1 MSTLSTRYEHLS
13 ESALSERQKEI
24 VGSVTDSLKELSY
37 VAAVYL
43 FGSYV
48 KNTHTP
54 YSDIDIGVI
63 LHEPASQW
71 QYERAGQYSSELI
84 DVEIFNRMPIEIRN
98 AIVSEGILLYCRDE
112 EYLSGIIK
120 ETVREYSAGRPYVA
134 ERKKGGSVWHV
145 PDKKERLLSAIAKIK
160 QYYTEY
166 SAITAEGIPRREDF
180 LRYHSVS
187 MIMFAIIS
195 LSFNIGEEIILIKKL
210 PRQKSHRDIFRI
222 LYGAG
227 IISEKL
233 RDEMT
238 SLVFYRNHFAHQYS
252 AIEEADLYSIADKM
266 DSILEYVDIM
276 TKVGLK

>member
-1 MSTLSTRYEHLS
+1 MSLYEHLS
-13 ESALSERQKEI
+13 ESALSGRQKEI
-24 VGSVTDSLKELSY
+24 VSSVTDSLKELSY
-37 VAAVYL
+37 VEAVYL
-43 FGSYV
+43 FGSYA
-48 KNTHTP
+48 KNTSTP

-71 QYERAGQYSSELI
+71 QYEKAGQFSSELI
-84 DVEIFNRMPIEIRN
+84 DVEIFNRMPVEIRN

-112 EYLSGIIK
+112 EYLSEIIK
-120 ETVREYSAGRPYVA
+120 ETVREYSVGRPYVTEVR
-134 ERKKGGSVWHV
+134 ERRKGGFVRYV
-145 PDKKERLLSAIAKIK
+145 PDKQERLLSAIAKIK

-166 SAITAEGIPRREDF
+166 SAITAEGIPKREDF

-187 MIMFAIIS
+187 MIMFAIINM
-195 LSFNIGEEIILIKKL
+195 SFSIGEEVILLRKL
-210 PRQKSHRDIFRI
+210 PRQKSHRDIFKI
-222 LYGAG
+222 LCNAG

-252 AIEEADLYSIADKM
+252 AIEEADLYSIAEKM
-266 DSILEYVDIM
+266 DSVLEYVDIM

>member
-1 MSTLSTRYEHLS
+1 MSLYEHLS
-13 ESALSERQKEI
+13 ESALSGRQKEI

-37 VAAVYL
+37 VEAVYL
-43 FGSYV
+43 FGSYA
-48 KNTHTP
+48 KNTSTP

-71 QYERAGQYSSELI
+71 QYEKAGQFSSELI
-84 DVEIFNRMPIEIRN
+84 DVEIFNRMPVEIRN

-112 EYLSGIIK
+112 EYLSEIIK
-120 ETVREYSAGRPYVA
+120 ETVREYSVGRPYVTEVR
-134 ERKKGGSVWHV
+134 ERRKGGFVRYV
-145 PDKKERLLSAIAKIK
+145 PDKQERLLSAIAKIK

-166 SAITAEGIPRREDF
+166 SAITAEGIPKREDF

-187 MIMFAIIS
+187 MIMFAIINM
-195 LSFNIGEEIILIKKL
+195 SFSIGEEVILLRKL
-210 PRQKSHRDIFRI
+210 PRQKSHRDIFKI
-222 LYGAG
+222 LCNAG
-227 IISEKL
+227 IISEDL

-252 AIEEADLYSIADKM
+252 AIEEADLYSIAEKM
-266 DSILEYVDIM
+266 DSVLEYVDIM

>member
-1 MSTLSTRYEHLS
+1 MSLYEHLS
-13 ESALSERQKEI
+13 ESALSGRQKEI

-37 VAAVYL
+37 VEAVYL
-43 FGSYV
+43 FGSYA
-48 KNTHTP
+48 KNTSTP

-71 QYERAGQYSSELI
+71 QYEKAGQFSSELI
-84 DVEIFNRMPIEIRN
+84 DVEIFNRMPVEIRN

-112 EYLSGIIK
+112 EYLSEIIK
-120 ETVREYSAGRPYVA
+120 ETVREYSVGRPYVTEVR
-134 ERKKGGSVWHV
+134 ERRKGGFVRYV
-145 PDKKERLLSAIAKIK
+145 PDKQERLLSAIAKIK

-166 SAITAEGIPRREDF
+166 SAITAEGIPKREDF

-187 MIMFAIIS
+187 MIMFAIINM
-195 LSFNIGEEIILIKKL
+195 SFSIGEEVILLRKL
-210 PRQKSHRDIFRI
+210 PRQKSHRDIFKI
-222 LYGAG
+222 LCNAG

-252 AIEEADLYSIADKM
+252 AIEEADLYSIAEKM
-266 DSILEYVDIM
+266 DSVLEYVDIM

>member
-1 MSTLSTRYEHLS
+1 MSLYEHLS
-13 ESALSERQKEI
+13 ESALSGRQKEI

-37 VAAVYL
+37 VEAVYL
-43 FGSYV
+43 FGSYA
-48 KNTHTP
+48 KNTSTP

-71 QYERAGQYSSELI
+71 QYEKAGQFSSELI
-84 DVEIFNRMPIEIRN
+84 DVEIFNRMPVEIRN

-112 EYLSGIIK
+112 EYLSEIIK
-120 ETVREYSAGRPYVA
+120 ETVREYSVGRPYVTEVR
-134 ERKKGGSVWHV
+134 ERRKGGFVRYV

-166 SAITAEGIPRREDF
+166 SAITAEGIPKREDF

-187 MIMFAIIS
+187 MIMFAIINM
-195 LSFNIGEEIILIKKL
+195 SFSIGEEVILLRKL
-210 PRQKSHRDIFRI
+210 PRQKSHRDIFKI
-222 LYGAG
+222 LCNAG

-252 AIEEADLYSIADKM
+252 AIEEADLYSIAEKM
-266 DSILEYVDIM
+266 DSVLEYVDIM

>member
-1 MSTLSTRYEHLS
+1 MSLYEHLS
-13 ESALSERQKEI
+13 ESALSGRQKEI

-37 VAAVYL
+37 VEAVYL
-43 FGSYV
+43 FGSYA
-48 KNTHTP
+48 KNTSTP

-71 QYERAGQYSSELI
+71 QYEKAGQYSSELI
-84 DVEIFNRMPIEIRN
+84 DVEIFNRMPVEIRN

-112 EYLSGIIK
+112 EYLSEIIK
-120 ETVREYSAGRPYVA
+120 ETVREYSVGRPYVTEVR
-134 ERKKGGSVWHV
+134 ERRKGGFVRYV
-145 PDKKERLLSAIAKIK
+145 PDKQERLLSAIAKIK

-166 SAITAEGIPRREDF
+166 SAITAEGIPKREDF

-187 MIMFAIIS
+187 MIMFAIINM
-195 LSFNIGEEIILIKKL
+195 SFSIGEEVILLRKL
-210 PRQKSHRDIFRI
+210 PRQKSHRDIFKI
-222 LYGAG
+222 LCNAG

-252 AIEEADLYSIADKM
+252 AIEEADLYSIAEKM
-266 DSILEYVDIM
+266 DSVLEYVDIM

>member
-1 MSTLSTRYEHLS
+1 MSLYEHLS
-13 ESALSERQKEI
+13 ESAISGRQKEI

-37 VAAVYL
+37 VEAVYL
-43 FGSYV
+43 FGSYA
-48 KNTHTP
+48 KNTSTP

-71 QYERAGQYSSELI
+71 QYEKAGQFSSELI
-84 DVEIFNRMPIEIRN
+84 DVEIFNRMPVEIRN
-98 AIVSEGILLYCRDE
+98 AIVSEGILLYCRNE
-112 EYLSGIIK
+112 EYLSEIIK
-120 ETVREYSAGRPYVA
+120 ETVREYSVGRPYVTEVR
-134 ERKKGGSVWHV
+134 ERRKGGFVRYV
-145 PDKKERLLSAIAKIK
+145 PDKQERLLSAIAKIK

-166 SAITAEGIPRREDF
+166 SAITAEGIPKREDF

-187 MIMFAIIS
+187 MIMFAIINM
-195 LSFNIGEEIILIKKL
+195 SFSIGEEVILLRKL
-210 PRQKSHRDIFRI
+210 PRQKSHRDIFKI
-222 LYGAG
+222 LCNAG

-252 AIEEADLYSIADKM
+252 AIEEADLYSIAEKM
-266 DSILEYVDIM
+266 DSVLEYVDIM

>member
-1 MSTLSTRYEHLS
+1 MSGSYEHLS

-24 VGSVTDSLKELSY
+24 VRSVTDSLKELSY

-43 FGSYV
+43 FGSYA

-63 LHEPASQW
+63 LHEPASRW
-71 QYERAGQYSSELI
+71 QYEKAGQFASDLI
-84 DVEIFNRMPIEIRN
+84 DVEIFNRMPVEIRN

-112 EYLSGIIK
+112 EYLSEIIK
-120 ETVREYSAGRPYVA
+120 ETVREYSVGRPYVA
-134 ERKKGGSVWHV
+134 EQKKVAGGHVIYV

-166 SAITAEGIPRREDF
+166 SAITATGIPKREDF
-180 LRYHSVS
+180 MRYHSVS
-187 MIMFAIIS
+187 MIMFAIINM
-195 LSFNIGEEIILIKKL
+195 SFSIGEEVILLRKL
-210 PRQKSHRDIFRI
+210 QHPKSHRDIFKI
-222 LYGAG
+222 LHHAG
-227 IISEKL
+227 IISEEL

-266 DSILEYVDIM
+266 DSVLEYVDIM
-276 TKVGLK
+276 TKAGLK

>member
-1 MSTLSTRYEHLS
+1 MSLYEHLS
-13 ESALSERQKEI
+13 ESALSGRQKEI

-37 VAAVYL
+37 VEAVYL
-43 FGSYV
+43 FGSYA
-48 KNTHTP
+48 KNTSTP

-71 QYERAGQYSSELI
+71 QYEKAGQFSSELI
-84 DVEIFNRMPIEIRN
+84 DVEIFNRMPVEIRN
-98 AIVSEGILLYCRDE
+98 AIVSEGILLYCRNE
-112 EYLSGIIK
+112 EYLSEIIK
-120 ETVREYSAGRPYVA
+120 ETVREYSVGRPYVTEVR
-134 ERKKGGSVWHV
+134 ERRKGGFVRYV
-145 PDKKERLLSAIAKIK
+145 PDKQERLLSAIAKIK

-166 SAITAEGIPRREDF
+166 SAITAEGIPKREDF

-187 MIMFAIIS
+187 MIMFAIINM
-195 LSFNIGEEIILIKKL
+195 SFSIGEEVILLRKL
-210 PRQKSHRDIFRI
+210 PRQKSHRDIFKI
-222 LYGAG
+222 LCNAG

-252 AIEEADLYSIADKM
+252 AIEEADLYSIAEKM
-266 DSILEYVDIM
+266 DSVLEYVDIM

>member
-1 MSTLSTRYEHLS
+1 MSLYEHLS
-13 ESALSERQKEI
+13 ESALSGRQKEI

-37 VAAVYL
+37 VEAVYL
-43 FGSYV
+43 FGSYA
-48 KNTHTP
+48 KNTSTP

-71 QYERAGQYSSELI
+71 QYEKAGQFSSELI
-84 DVEIFNRMPIEIRN
+84 DVEIFNRMPVEIRN

-112 EYLSGIIK
+112 EYLSEIIK
-120 ETVREYSAGRPYVA
+120 ETVREYSVGRPYVTEVR
-134 ERKKGGSVWHV
+134 ERRKGGFVRYV
-145 PDKKERLLSAIAKIK
+145 PDKQERLLSAIAKIK

-166 SAITAEGIPRREDF
+166 SAITAEGIPKREDF

-187 MIMFAIIS
+187 MIMFAIINM
-195 LSFNIGEEIILIKKL
+195 SFSIGEEVILLRKL
-210 PRQKSHRDIFRI
+210 PRQKSHRDIFKI
-222 LYGAG
+222 LCNAG

-238 SLVFYRNHFAHQYS
+238 SLIFYRNHFAHQYS
-252 AIEEADLYSIADKM
+252 AIEEADLYSIAEKM
-266 DSILEYVDIM
+266 DSVLEYVDIM

>member
-1 MSTLSTRYEHLS
+1 MSLYEHLS
-13 ESALSERQKEI
+13 ESALSGRQKEI

-37 VAAVYL
+37 VEAVYL
-43 FGSYV
+43 FGSYA
-48 KNTHTP
+48 KNTSTP

-71 QYERAGQYSSELI
+71 QYEKAGQFSSELI
-84 DVEIFNRMPIEIRN
+84 DVEIFNRMPVEIRN
-98 AIVSEGILLYCRDE
+98 AIVSEGILLYCRNE
-112 EYLSGIIK
+112 EYLSEIIK
-120 ETVREYSAGRPYVA
+120 QTVREYSVGRPYVTEVR
-134 ERKKGGSVWHV
+134 ERRKGGFVRYV
-145 PDKKERLLSAIAKIK
+145 PDKQERLLSAIAKIK

-166 SAITAEGIPRREDF
+166 SAITAEGIPKREDF

-187 MIMFAIIS
+187 MIMFAIINM
-195 LSFNIGEEIILIKKL
+195 SFSIGEEVILLRKL
-210 PRQKSHRDIFRI
+210 PRQKSHRDIFKI
-222 LYGAG
+222 LCNAG

-252 AIEEADLYSIADKM
+252 AIEEADLYSIAEKM
-266 DSILEYVDIM
+266 DSVLEYVDIM